1 MGKLAIVKQQ
11 IEDTKN
17 MMMEN
22 IEQILERGEKFD
34 LLVEQTED
42 LETQS
47 YHFKKQSNKLYWAVI
62 RKNIKLI
69 IFFGIILI
77 ICIWLATSLMCGFN
91 YACFHS
97 CKYQVTKVICSG

>member
-1 MGKLAIVKQQ
+1 M
-11 IEDTKN
+11 
-17 MMMEN
+17 
-22 IEQILERGEKFD
+22 
-34 LLVEQTED
+34 EQTED

-77 ICIWLATSLMCGFN
+77 VSFCNSLFQSIIIQTSLVNILF
-91 YACFHS
+91 
-97 CKYQVTKVICSG
+97 KYLDLYMVGNITYVWI